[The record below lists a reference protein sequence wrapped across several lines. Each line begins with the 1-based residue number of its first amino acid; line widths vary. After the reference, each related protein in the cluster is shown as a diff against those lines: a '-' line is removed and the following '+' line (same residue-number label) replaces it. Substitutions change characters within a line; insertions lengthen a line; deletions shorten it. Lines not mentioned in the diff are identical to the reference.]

1 LKNHRRT
8 GRESRGGPRVRFL
21 GADTGRPSSDCSRIG
36 TVTLG
41 GSFRLIQ
48 MTMWSLENGFPQTR
62 PQTSTSWQGVEV
74 WSLRD

>member
-1 LKNHRRT
+1 
-8 GRESRGGPRVRFL
+8 
-21 GADTGRPSSDCSRIG
+21 
-36 TVTLG
+36 
-41 GSFRLIQ
+41 